1 MNKEEVKEAPE
12 AKTPE
17 KVVAEYQAAQAKD
30 AKELGKRMS
39 AYRDRIRTSIS

>member
-17 KVVAEYQAAQAKD
+17 EVVAEYQATQRKD
-30 AKELGKRMS
+30 AMELGKRMS